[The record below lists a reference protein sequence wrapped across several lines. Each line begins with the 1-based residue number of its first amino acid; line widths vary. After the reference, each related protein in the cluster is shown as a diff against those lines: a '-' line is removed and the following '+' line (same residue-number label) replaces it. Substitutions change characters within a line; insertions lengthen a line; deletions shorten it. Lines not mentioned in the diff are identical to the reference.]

1 MQNSYKEAE
10 IENKLPSQSFRS
22 KKSKGENA
30 GKKWNISIITGVRA
44 IKRIFQKMPYRKMT
58 FFTKAFITQK
68 QFEAG
73 IRSSNT
79 LDKNVISILGINF
92 KLLSVIGAE

>member
-1 MQNSYKEAE
+1 
-10 IENKLPSQSFRS
+10 
-22 KKSKGENA
+22 
-30 GKKWNISIITGVRA
+30 
-44 IKRIFQKMPYRKMT
+44 MT

-68 QFEAG
+68 PLEKG
-73 IRSSNT
+73 VRNSNT

>member
-1 MQNSYKEAE
+1 MSVA
-10 IENKLPSQSFRS
+10 
-22 KKSKGENA
+22 
-30 GKKWNISIITGVRA
+30 
-44 IKRIFQKMPYRKMT
+44 KMT

-68 QFEAG
+68 PFEAG
-73 IRSSNT
+73 IRNSNT

>member
-1 MQNSYKEAE
+1 MSVA
-10 IENKLPSQSFRS
+10 
-22 KKSKGENA
+22 
-30 GKKWNISIITGVRA
+30 
-44 IKRIFQKMPYRKMT
+44 KMT

-73 IRSSNT
+73 IRNSNT
-79 LDKNVISILGINF
+79 LDKNGISILGINF